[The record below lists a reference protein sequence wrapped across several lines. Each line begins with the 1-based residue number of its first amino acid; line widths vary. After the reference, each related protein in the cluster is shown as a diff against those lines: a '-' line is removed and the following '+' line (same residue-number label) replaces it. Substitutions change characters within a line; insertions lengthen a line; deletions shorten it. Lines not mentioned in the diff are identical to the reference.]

1 MGIIFIFSVYS
12 KWKSLSWW
20 AWDGDPDMS
29 HEGSIFLLEMLLSHR
44 QMAFCEQSLINLSQH
59 LQHSCKQV
67 SGHSTLMRNWVIEG
81 RGPSACLW
89 LRETVVTVI
98 QREMPKP
105 CDTGGYSVLWC
116 CFTVLHCSLSF
127 LDLFSVKKNIYMK
140 NQVKSGKVEWV
151 LLAPETL
158 SEGKKKNSN
167 YFCARDDIWNL
178 WYNCH

>member
-127 LDLFSVKKNIYMK
+127 LDLFSVKKIYIYEESSK
-140 NQVKSGKVEWV
+140 VRESGVG
-151 LLAPETL
+151 TL
-158 SEGKKKNSN
+158 GPRDTFWRKKK
-167 YFCARDDIWNL
+167 FQLFLCPRWHL
-178 WYNCH
+178 EPLV